1 MCVCFGL
8 CDDWELCVC
17 ARKCKWF
24 CVILIIGWCMIRNLG
39 FIYVCGLLNWS
50 DRCRWVMRMFEFFYL
65 CAESCVYCLGELMSK
80 YERLWTAFTL
90 DVFNAILSCVMMGL
104 VTSVSFVFSL
114 IYAQL
119 WLCRDSTWK
128 LSDLLLFTQIIW
140 WQLLSVTFSFPC

>member
-1 MCVCFGL
+1 
-8 CDDWELCVC
+8 
-17 ARKCKWF
+17 
-24 CVILIIGWCMIRNLG
+24 
-39 FIYVCGLLNWS
+39 
-50 DRCRWVMRMFEFFYL
+50 
-65 CAESCVYCLGELMSK
+65 MSK

-128 LSDLLLFTQIIW
+128 LSDLLLFTQII
-140 WQLLSVTFSFPC
+140 